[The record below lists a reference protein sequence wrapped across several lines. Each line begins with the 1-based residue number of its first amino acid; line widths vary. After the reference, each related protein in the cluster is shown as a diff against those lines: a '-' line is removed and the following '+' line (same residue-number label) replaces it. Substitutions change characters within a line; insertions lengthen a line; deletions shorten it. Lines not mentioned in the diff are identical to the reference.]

1 MPYIYGGVMFI
12 YSIRASTLKFFA
24 CILLSIT
31 VLVILLTLGS
41 AETVYASADGRE
53 INYGGMKT
61 NEDRV
66 EFIESFGIKVKPE
79 PAREESFTMPEDFD
93 RVILGYNQIQKAQ
106 GLDLTKYSRK
116 RVTHYSYEVTNYDS
130 DSPVYVNLLVYR
142 NKIIAAD
149 ISSTADGG
157 FVNALT
163 EFDRTKLK

>member
-1 MPYIYGGVMFI
+1 MFI

-24 CILLSIT
+24 CILLCVT
-31 VLVILLTLGS
+31 VLAVLLTLGTPES
-41 AETVYASADGRE
+41 VYAAVDGKE

-66 EFIESFGIKVKPE
+66 AFIESFGIKVKPE
-79 PAREESFTMPEDFD
+79 PTSEESFTMPDDFD

-106 GLDLTKYSRK
+106 GLDLTKYTRK
-116 RVTHYSYEVTNYDS
+116 RVTHYAYEVTNYDT
-130 DSPVYVNLLVYR
+130 DGPVYVNLLVYR

-149 ISSTADGG
+149 ITSASDGG
-157 FVNALT
+157 FVSALT